1 MESNPNYVFLSLKLL
16 GALSLLIYG
25 MKVMSE
31 SLQKMAGENLR
42 NVLGRVTSN
51 RIAGVLVGVLLTV
64 AVQSS
69 AATTV
74 MTVSFVNAGLLTLLQ
89 AISVIMGANIGTT
102 LSAWIMSAGFS
113 FNISDLVWPAFF
125 VGIMLIYGRKQ
136 RYMGDLL
143 FGVAFLLFALGMLSA
158 TGKEMD
164 LAHNEALSNFFA
176 SFDSRS
182 MLTIVLFLF
191 IGTIITC
198 MVQSS
203 AAMMAITMV
212 LCSGG
217 VLTIYQGIALVMGE
231 NIGTTLTANLTAL
244 TGNVQARRAAMAHLV
259 FNVFGVLWVLVAFF
273 PFVNLTCSF
282 VGFNPAEATPSPVRI
297 SFALAAFHTTFNVT
311 NMLLLIGFTPRIEQL
326 CCWIIKEKPV
336 PEDTEFSLRYLETGV
351 MKTPEISVLQAQKE
365 IIVFTERVQR
375 MFTLVRELL
384 DERDKKKFDELYVR
398 IEKYEQL
405 SDKMEYE
412 IARYLAEV
420 SQAHISDETK
430 AAIRHMTRE
439 VGELESIGDACFNIA
454 RTLRRKRD
462 AGREFGEEQYRNLYR
477 MMELTDESLANMNA
491 VMRARSHSGLLK
503 QTLAIEHRINS
514 LRDELRER
522 NIDDVNQQRY
532 AYDVGS
538 SYVDIVNEC
547 EKLGDY
553 VLNVVEAKLKD
564 REIA

>member
-1 MESNPNYVFLSLKLL
+1 METQPNYLFLSLKLL

-31 SLQKMAGENLR
+31 SLQKMAGEHLR

-51 RIAGVLVGVLLTV
+51 RFAGVLTGVMLTV

-125 VGIMLIYGRKQ
+125 VGILLIYGRKQ
-136 RYMGDLL
+136 RYVGDLL

-164 LAHNEALSNFFA
+164 LAHNVALSNFFA
-176 SFDSRS
+176 SFDSHS
-182 MLTIVLFLF
+182 ILTIVLFLL
-191 IGTIITC
+191 IGTVLTC

-244 TGNVQARRAAMAHLV
+244 TGNVQARRAAMAHLL
-259 FNVFGVLWVLVAFF
+259 FNVFGVLWVLAVFF

-282 VGFNPAEATPSPVRI
+282 VGFDPTETTPSPARI
-297 SFALAAFHTTFNVT
+297 SFALAAFHTTFNIT
-311 NMLLLIGFTPRIEQL
+311 NMLLLIGFTPRIERL
-326 CCWIIKEKPV
+326 CCWIIKEKPE
-336 PEDTEFSLRYLETGV
+336 PEDKEFSLKYLESGV

-365 IIVFTERVQR
+365 IIVFTERARR

-384 DERDKKKFDELYVR
+384 VEKDGKKFEEQFAH
-398 IEKYEQL
+398 IEKYEKVC
-405 SDKMEYE
+405 DKMEYE
-412 IARYLAEV
+412 IARYLADV
-420 SQAHISDETK
+420 SQAHISDDTK
-430 AAIRHMTRE
+430 AAIRRMTRE
-439 VGELESIGDACFNIA
+439 VGELESTGDACYNIA
-454 RTLRRKRD
+454 RTLRRN
-462 AGREFGEEQYRNLYR
+462 REANRQFTEDQFKNLFR
-477 MMELTDESLANMNA
+477 MMELADESLVNMNT
-491 VMRARSHSGLLK
+491 VMRARHTEGLLQ
-503 QTLAIEHRINS
+503 QTLNIEFRINA

-522 NIDDVNQQRY
+522 NIDDVNQQCY
-532 AYDVGS
+532 TYDVGS

-553 VLNVVEAKLKD
+553 VLNVVQARLK
-564 REIA
+564 